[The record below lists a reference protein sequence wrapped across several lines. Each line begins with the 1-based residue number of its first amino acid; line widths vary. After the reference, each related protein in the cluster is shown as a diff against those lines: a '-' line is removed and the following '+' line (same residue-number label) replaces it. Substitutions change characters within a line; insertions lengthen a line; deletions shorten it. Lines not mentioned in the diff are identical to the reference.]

1 MKPLTITR
9 GRVVDYHCGESDDLL
24 NPGPD
29 GLLSAFVSFVNP
41 DGSVNVTVHAAD
53 GNTFARSGVAF
64 FNVGQTLPE
73 SGRYCLWPEAIIRM
87 EENALRFK
95 ETLAK
100 RGETLEQAAGMSVA
114 GGPPQD
120 IKGPIA
126 NETVKTSSDETVH
139 DAPVLREPV
148 NLEQANPGNADPAAT
163 DATLDAAQKSDA
175 TAPVETAP
183 AAAEMSSTEAGALS
197 S

>member
-9 GRVVDYHCGESDDLL
+9 GRFVHYHCGESDDLL

-53 GNTFARSGVAF
+53 GSTFARSGVAF
-64 FNVGQTLPE
+64 FDIGKTLPE
-73 SGRYCLWPEAIIRM
+73 SGRYCVWPEAIVRM
-87 EENALRFK
+87 EEAAKVYEGAL
-95 ETLAK
+95 AQ
-100 RGETLEQAAGMSVA
+100 RGVTLEQAAAGQLSAA

-120 IKGPIA
+120 IQGPAA
-126 NETVKTSSDETVH
+126 NDAVKTSSDETVH
-139 DAPVLREPV
+139 DTTPVHREPV
-148 NLEQANPGNADPAAT
+148 NLEQADPGNAEPAAT

-175 TAPVETAP
+175 TESEDP
-183 AAAEMSSTEAGALS
+183 ALNAADSGA
-197 S
+197 

>member
-1 MKPLTITR
+1 MRTLNLTR

-53 GNTFARSGVAF
+53 GNTFVRSGVAF
-64 FNVGQTLPE
+64 FNIGQTLPE

-87 EENALRFK
+87 EEAAEKYKNEL
-95 ETLAK
+95 LD
-100 RGETLEQAAGMSVA
+100 RGT
-114 GGPPQD
+114 
-120 IKGPIA
+120 
-126 NETVKTSSDETVH
+126 T
-139 DAPVLREPV
+139 
-148 NLEQANPGNADPAAT
+148 LEQANPGNTDSAAT

-175 TAPVETAP
+175 TAPVDTSP